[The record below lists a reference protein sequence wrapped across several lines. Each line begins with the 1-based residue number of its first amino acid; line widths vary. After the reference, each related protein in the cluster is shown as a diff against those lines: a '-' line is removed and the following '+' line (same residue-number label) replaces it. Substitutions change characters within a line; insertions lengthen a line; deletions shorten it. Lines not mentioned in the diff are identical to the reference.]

1 MTTVS
6 TPASTATSTSA
17 LSGTYAL
24 DTTHTRI
31 GFMARHAMVT
41 KVRGAFNE
49 FEGTATLDFDDVSRS
64 SASVTITAAS
74 IDTRQAQ
81 RDAHL
86 RSNDFLA
93 MDEFP
98 TITFVSTGARQ
109 TGDADF
115 ELDGDLTVRG
125 VTRPVTIPFAFEG
138 TAVDPFG
145 NTRVGFEGS
154 VVINRKDFGVSYNAA
169 LETGGVLISDKVT
182 LEFEVSAVKTA

>member
-6 TPASTATSTSA
+6 APTGLSA

-24 DTTHTRI
+24 DPTHSRI
-31 GFMARHAMVT
+31 GFVARHAMVT

-74 IDTRQAQ
+74 IDTRNDQ

-98 TITFVSTGARQ
+98 TITFTSTAARR
-109 TGDADF
+109 TGEAEF

-125 VTRPVTIPFAFEG
+125 VTRPVTIPFTFEG
-138 TAVDPFG
+138 TAQDPYG

-154 VVINRKDFGVSYNAA
+154 VVIHRSDFGVSYNAA

-182 LEFEVSAVKTA
+182 LEFDLSAVKTS

>member
-1 MTTVS
+1 MTAVS
-6 TPASTATSTSA
+6 AAPSDVSA

-24 DTTHTRI
+24 DATHSRI
-31 GFMARHAMVT
+31 GFVARHAMVT

-64 SASVTITAAS
+64 SASVTITASS
-74 IDTRQAQ
+74 IDTRNAQ

-98 TITFVSTGARQ
+98 TISFTSTAARR
-109 TGDADF
+109 TGDAEF

-125 VTRPVTIPFAFEG
+125 VTRPVTIPFTFEG
-138 TAVDPFG
+138 TAKDPYG

-154 VVINRKDFGVSYNAA
+154 VTINRKDFGVSYNAA